1 MRRRVEGLLLLA
13 VGLYVVVG
21 LAVLHGAGFL
31 KGLRVPLVVGGAT
44 VTALLAVHW
53 YWSRSDFRG
62 DRTLFPAVALL
73 AATGLVFL
81 LRLDLE
87 YGLRQ
92 FVWLLTGLAVLA
104 VTTGLLRDY
113 RLLAEYQYFWAA
125 AGAAALL
132 APLIFGQESGGA
144 RSWLKLGA
152 VQFQPS
158 EFAKV
163 FLVVFLAVFLAR
175 ATGKHEAGVRL
186 WLPPAGLLVLTLVVL
201 GLQNDIGTAAIYF
214 ATFLTLVYA
223 ATARVVFVA
232 GGLVLLAA
240 GTAALARVA
249 PHVRVRLETW
259 LNPWP
264 QVQTHGY
271 QITQSLFAI
280 AAGGITGTGL
290 GAGHPEF
297 VPAAHTDFIFAAV
310 VEELGFLGGAGC
322 ILLFVFLVY
331 RGLKIALECRD
342 RFGTLLATGCT
353 ALLGWQGF
361 VIMAGVTRLLPLTGV
376 TLPFVS
382 YGGSSLVTSFI
393 LLGLLLNISH
403 AGGGSTHEGERRE
416 VGPHSAGRVSRSHR
430 ASRLPPGGTGARP
443 DSAPLQPALDRLRA
457 GGVARYHN
465 GPAG

>member
-1 MRRRVEGLLLLA
+1 VRRVELLLLLA
-13 VGLYVVVG
+13 VGLYLAVG
-21 LAVLHGAGFL
+21 LAVLYGAGIV
-31 KGLRVPLVVGGAT
+31 KNARVPLVVGGAT
-44 VTALLAVHW
+44 VAALLAVHC
-53 YWSRSDFRG
+53 YWSRSGFRG
-62 DRTLFPAVALL
+62 DPTLFPAVALL

-113 RLLAEYQYFWAA
+113 RLLADYQYLWVA

-132 APLIFGQESGGA
+132 APLVFGQESGGA

-175 ATGKHEAGVRL
+175 ATERCATGMRL
-186 WLPPAGLLVLTLVVL
+186 WLPTAGLLVLTLVIL

-232 GGLVLLAA
+232 GGVVLLAA
-240 GTAALARVA
+240 GTAVLACVA

-310 VEELGFLGGAGC
+310 VEEMGLLGGVGC
-322 ILLFVFLVY
+322 ILVFVFLVY
-331 RGLKIALECRD
+331 RGLKMALECRD

-382 YGGSSLVTSFI
+382 YGGSSLVTCFI

-403 AGGGSTHEGERRE
+403 AGGGSAHEGKRRAA
-416 VGPHSAGRVSRSHR
+416 GPRGAGRVSRSHR
-430 ASRLPPGGTGARP
+430 AFWLPPGGAGPRS
-443 DSAPLQPALDRLRA
+443 DGAPL
-457 GGVARYHN
+457 
-465 GPAG
+465 

>member
-1 MRRRVEGLLLLA
+1 MRRVERVLLLVVGVYLA
-13 VGLYVVVG
+13 VG

-31 KGLRVPLVVGGAT
+31 EGLRVPLVVGGTT

-62 DRTLFPAVALL
+62 DSTLFPAVALL

-132 APLIFGQESGGA
+132 APLIFGQEFGGA

-175 ATGKHEAGVRL
+175 ATGRSETGARL

-214 ATFLTLVYA
+214 ATLLTLIYA
-223 ATARVVFVA
+223 ATARVLFVG

-240 GTAALARVA
+240 ATVALARVA

-264 QVQTHGY
+264 QIETHGY

-331 RGLKIALECRD
+331 RGLKIALESED
-342 RFGTLLATGCT
+342 RFGVLLATGCT

-403 AGGGSTHEGERRE
+403 AGGGSIHEGERRE
-416 VGPHSAGRVSRSHR
+416 VGPRTAGRLFHPHR
-430 ASRLPPGGTGARP
+430 ASRLPPGGAGA
-443 DSAPLQPALDRLRA
+443 RA
-457 GGVARYHN
+457 GGA
-465 GPAG
+465 PL